1 MDENDNVEDFQNN
14 NNDNIDDIDDLSI
27 ASVENDISITQKEIK
42 NISVILF
49 PSLIFVK

>member
-27 ASVENDISITQKEIK
+27 ASVENDISITQKEICK
-42 NISVILF
+42 IIYKIL
-49 PSLIFVK
+49 

>member
-1 MDENDNVEDFQNN
+1 MDENDNVEEFQNN
-14 NNDNIDDIDDLSI
+14 NNDNIDDLSI